1 MKKTMKIKC
10 KTNYTLPSIIKKGDW
25 IDLYVAE
32 DVTISG
38 PYATTLHRKKDVETN
53 KRDVVFDYKLISLGV
68 AMKLPSGFEAMVL
81 PRSSTFRNFGITL
94 VNSEGVIDESF
105 SGNDDIWK
113 FGALAFKDTTIPSGA
128 RIAQFRIQLSQK
140 ANFWQ
145 KLRWLLSSRIKIVK
159 VDNLSD
165 VNRGG
170 IGSTGK

>member
-32 DVTISG
+32 DVTMSG
-38 PYATTLHRKKDVETN
+38 PYATTLHRKKDVENN

-105 SGNDDIWK
+105 CGNDDVWK
-113 FGALAFKDTTIPSGA
+113 FGALAFRDTTIPEGA

-159 VDNLSD
+159 VDSLSD

>member
-1 MKKTMKIKC
+1 MKIKC

-32 DVTISG
+32 DVTMSG
-38 PYATTLHRKKDVETN
+38 PYATTLHRKKDVENN

-81 PRSSTFRNFGITL
+81 PRSSTFKNFGITL

-105 SGNDDIWK
+105 CGNDDVWK
-113 FGALAFKDTTIPSGA
+113 FGALAFKDTIISAGT

-145 KLRWLLSSRIKIVK
+145 KLKWLLSSRIKIVR
-159 VDNLSD
+159 VDSLSD